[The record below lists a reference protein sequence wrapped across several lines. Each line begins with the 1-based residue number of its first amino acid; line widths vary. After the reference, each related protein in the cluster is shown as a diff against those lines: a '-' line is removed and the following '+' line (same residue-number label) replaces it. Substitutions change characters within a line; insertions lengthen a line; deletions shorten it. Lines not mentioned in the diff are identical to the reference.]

1 MVMAGISLWVRKK
14 ETGGQVDF
22 YHNCFKIFGRSKNR
36 GSSTESRSAPARA
49 AYRAGEKIY
58 DHRTG
63 LWFDFTR
70 RRGILHTEILLPDHA
85 PRNFADR
92 AILWNAV
99 EYAEKQKNAQTA
111 RETELSLPKE
121 LPRQV
126 QLDIARKYAQYFAD
140 QGMCADLCVHKKG
153 TKNYH
158 AHIML
163 TMRPLNDD
171 GTWGQKTRKEYL
183 LNSQGQR
190 IKNSKGKWKSRNIS
204 LTGWDDE
211 GNVEIWRE
219 YGCRL
224 INRELEKR
232 GLPLL
237 DHRSYER
244 QGLDKEAQ
252 VHLGPQA
259 IALEEQGV
267 KTKLGNINRAVRERN
282 RQRMQQREP
291 VPEAE
296 RPSYD
301 EWLEQYLLEKEKL
314 LSRGRERGR

>member
-1 MVMAGISLWVRKK
+1 MGQEKGK
-14 ETGGQVDF
+14 GQVDF
-22 YHNCFKIFGRSKNR
+22 YHNCIKIFGRSVNR
-36 GSSTESRSAPARA
+36 GSTVESRSVVARA

-63 LWFDFTR
+63 LWHNFTQK
-70 RRGILHTEILLPDHA
+70 RGILHTEILLPDHA

-99 EYAEKQKNAQTA
+99 EYAEKQKNAQLS
-111 RETELSLPKE
+111 RETELGLPKE

-126 QLDIARKYAQYFAD
+126 QLDIAREYAQYFVD
-140 QGMCADLCVHKKG
+140 QGMCADLCFHKKG
-153 TKNYH
+153 KKNYH

-163 TMRPLNDD
+163 TMRPLNED
-171 GTWGQKTRKEYL
+171 GTWGQKTRKEYI

-190 IKNSKGKWKSRNIS
+190 IKNDKGNWKSRNVP
-204 LTGWDDE
+204 LTDWDDP
-211 GNVEIWRE
+211 GNAERWRAV
-219 YGCRL
+219 GAKL
-224 INRELEKR
+224 INRELAKR

-237 DHRSYER
+237 DYRSYER

-252 VHLGPQA
+252 IHLGPQA
-259 IALEEQGV
+259 IALEEQGI

-282 RQRMQQREP
+282 RQRAQQREP

-296 RPSYD
+296 RPSYE
-301 EWLEQYLLEKEKL
+301 EWLARHEKEK
-314 LSRGRERGR
+314 SSEKGRERERSRER

>member
-1 MVMAGISLWVRKK
+1 M
-14 ETGGQVDF
+14 GQEKRRQMDF
-22 YHNCFKIFGRSKNR
+22 YHNCFKIFGRSEKR
-36 GSSTESRSAPARA
+36 GSSIEARSVVAKAS
-49 AYRAGEKIY
+49 YRAGEKIY

-63 LWFDFTR
+63 LWYDFTKK
-70 RRGILHTEILLPDHA
+70 RGILHTEIFLPDHA

-92 AILWNAV
+92 AIIWNAV

-111 RETELSLPKE
+111 RESELALPCE

-126 QLDIARKYAQYFAD
+126 QLDIARKYAQYFVA
-140 QGMCADLCVHKKG
+140 QGMCADLCFHKKG
-153 TKNYH
+153 EKNYH

-163 TMRPLNDD
+163 TMRPLNED
-171 GTWGQKTRKEYL
+171 GTWGLKSRREYL

-204 LTGWDDE
+204 LTGWDDDDK
-211 GNVEIWRE
+211 VEIWRE

-224 INRELEKR
+224 INRELAKR

-244 QGLDKEAQ
+244 QGIDKEPQ
-252 VHLGPQA
+252 QHMGPA
-259 IALEEQGV
+259 ATALEEQGV
-267 KTKLGNINRAVRERN
+267 RTKIGEKNRAIRERN
-282 RQRMQQREP
+282 RQRAQECEP

-296 RPSYD
+296 RPSYE
-301 EWLEQYLLEKEKL
+301 EWLAQYEVEKAEEK
-314 LSRGRERGR
+314 SQERERSR